1 MRDLDVLVYLLSKL
15 SEDKGTVGALEE
27 NAKMLQM
34 PMDKI
39 EILASGTK
47 MTEKEVSDVSYQ
59 TIYIKINSNRFY
71 VFIVMVLQQSG

>member
-1 MRDLDVLVYLLSKL
+1 MNFSVRDLDVLVYLLSKL

-39 EILASGTK
+39 EIPASGTK
-47 MTEKEVSDVSYQ
+47 MTEKEVSDVSFN
-59 TIYIKINSNRFY
+59 NSRF
-71 VFIVMVLQQSG
+71 